1 VSLSRHQGF
10 IDAPI
15 DVVWDLL
22 ADAERHPDWWPR
34 VLEVECDG
42 LEVGCTYR
50 QVTQTPLGKDE
61 MKLLVD
67 QLDARRNLSI
77 HCLNTG
83 TFVRM
88 ELAEAQDGTFLDA
101 EMGMEPSRLTMKAFD
116 ALVGKRFFRAWLRE
130 TFAGLGEAARARNSA

>member
-1 VSLSRHQGF
+1 VSRHQGF

-61 MKLLVD
+61 MNLLVD
-67 QLDARRNLSI
+67 RLDVGRNLSI

-88 ELAEAQDGTFLDA
+88 ELAEARGGTFLDA
-101 EMGMEPSRLTMKAFD
+101 EMGMEPNRMTMKAFD

-130 TFAGLGEAARARNSA
+130 TLDGLEQAAQARSAP